1 MTESEFD
8 PWTSTFLLAGP
19 VKLHPRIER
28 AMAVPSLNHRGEYF
42 HEVTK
47 SIKTL
52 LPLVFGTP
60 GHQAVITGSGTAGLE
75 GMISGLISK
84 QDRVVVLTNG
94 HFGNRLEQLSRVFG
108 NPVVVK
114 AKWGTPF
121 STEEVKAALEG
132 GETKALLCV
141 YNETSVGFTN
151 DIERFGGLAHDKGAL
166 FLVDAISALPGL
178 PTPPPSWHVDGM
190 VVGSQKGLGAPP
202 GLSLV
207 HLSDRATSAL
217 RPQTYANDLAAH
229 FKSIEKDD
237 TPWTPAV
244 PLFLA
249 LHEALKI
256 LEEEGVSR
264 RQARTHRLAA
274 ATRSAVKAMGLSLF
288 PEEKYASDTVTA
300 IRYPVGVEDSPF
312 RAALRDRHNVIVSG
326 GQGEAKGSI
335 FRIGHMG
342 VATSSDVLAGIAAVE
357 KEMFRLGKIPSLG
370 RGITSFL
377 SDLP

>member
-1 MTESEFD
+1 MTASEFD
-8 PWTSTFLLAGP
+8 PWTSTFLLGGP

-47 SIKTL
+47 SIRKL
-52 LPLVFGTP
+52 LPLVFGTT

-75 GMISGLISK
+75 GMVSGLVGK
-84 QDRVVVLTNG
+84 QDRVVVLANG
-94 HFGNRLEQLSRVFG
+94 HFGNRLEQIARIFG

-121 STEEVKAALEG
+121 STEEVKAAIEG
-132 GETKALLCV
+132 GETKALISV

-151 DIERFGGLAHDKGAL
+151 DIARFGPLARSKGAL

-178 PTPPPSWHVDGM
+178 PTPPESWQVDGM

-202 GLSLV
+202 GLALV
-207 HLSDRATSAL
+207 HLSDRAFAAL
-217 RPQTYANDLAAH
+217 KPQTYANDLAAH

-256 LEEEGVSR
+256 LEEETPAR
-264 RQARTHRLAA
+264 RQERTHRLAES
-274 ATRSAVKAMGLSLF
+274 TRRAVKAMGLSLF
-288 PEEKYASDTVTA
+288 PQEEFASDTVTA
-300 IRYPVGVEDSPF
+300 IRYPAGVEDGPF
-312 RAALRDRHNVIVSG
+312 RAALRERHNVIVSG

-357 KEMFRLGKIPSLG
+357 REMFRMGKIEKMGPG
-370 RGITSFL
+370 VTSFL
-377 SDLP
+377 NDLP